1 MRADLTLEIKD
12 ILAIKLD
19 TYQMSQGAETLQID
33 TVWKA
38 GPCIVTRVIFGP
50 NIPIISLVKG
60 AQVQK
65 KGQK

>member
-1 MRADLTLEIKD
+1 M
-12 ILAIKLD
+12 
-19 TYQMSQGAETLQID
+19 AECGKTLQID

-38 GPCIVTRVIFGP
+38 GPCRVASVTCGP

-65 KGQK
+65 KAKIPIEIGRTVTVTINFL